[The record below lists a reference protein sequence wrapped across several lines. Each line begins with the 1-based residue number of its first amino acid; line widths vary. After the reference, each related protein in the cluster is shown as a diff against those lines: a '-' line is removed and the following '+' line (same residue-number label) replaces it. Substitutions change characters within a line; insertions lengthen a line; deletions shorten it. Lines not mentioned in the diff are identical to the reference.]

1 MKIFVRAF
9 VGFLVLVGAAPVAA
23 QDASGRIK
31 IEAEGIAADWSIVS
45 SPPRGTFDTDGTP
58 RQSVFA
64 PQSGDFAG
72 VDMLVMWAMPQAGA
86 TAPLMLAAYQRV
98 SGEPSFVDQY
108 FKGLLYHHPEGMDG
122 GWVADFGAPGSE
134 MVVDSYSV
142 SEDIATASGHSTT
155 TAYFEAK
162 DADEPDPSRAL
173 PISGTFEVQLPR
185 LVNR

>member
-1 MKIFVRAF
+1 
-9 VGFLVLVGAAPVAA
+9 
-23 QDASGRIK
+23 
-31 IEAEGIAADWSIVS
+31 
-45 SPPRGTFDTDGTP
+45 
-58 RQSVFA
+58 
-64 PQSGDFAG
+64 
-72 VDMLVMWAMPQAGA
+72 
-86 TAPLMLAAYQRV
+86 MLAANQRV

-108 FKGLLYHHPEGMDG
+108 FKGFLYHHPEGMDG

-142 SEDIATASGHSTT
+142 SEDIATASGHFTT

-185 LVNR
+185 LVDR

>member
-72 VDMLVMWAMPQAGA
+72 VDMLVMWAMPQAG
-86 TAPLMLAAYQRV
+86 
-98 SGEPSFVDQY
+98 
-108 FKGLLYHHPEGMDG
+108 
-122 GWVADFGAPGSE
+122 
-134 MVVDSYSV
+134 
-142 SEDIATASGHSTT
+142 
-155 TAYFEAK
+155 
-162 DADEPDPSRAL
+162 
-173 PISGTFEVQLPR
+173 PR
-185 LVNR
+185 HR